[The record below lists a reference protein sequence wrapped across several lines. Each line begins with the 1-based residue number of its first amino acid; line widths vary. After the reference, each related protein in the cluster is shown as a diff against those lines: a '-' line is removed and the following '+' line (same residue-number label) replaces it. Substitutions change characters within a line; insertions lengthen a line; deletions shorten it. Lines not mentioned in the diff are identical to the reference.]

1 MKNRIA
7 KIAVTVNIAGLVLLL
22 VIAFVGKAIGFE
34 GKLAEYLTLS
44 FAILVVALPPVVI
57 AILYLFGSEAAN
69 DYVFLS
75 VAAAFVFNLI
85 IAIPNNFSGWHIFA
99 VPIAYA
105 VFYAPF
111 VIIRNR
117 KKITAK
123 MVRWALICVSVI
135 ALVFLANK
143 VENIIRDS
151 SVYKYDEQ
159 GNLLGNKYDS
169 YDSSGKIYK
178 KEFKDGTSKKYDDK
192 GNIVSETDTDGK
204 CTEYEY
210 DEKGKLIK
218 ETDPDGKVKMYEYY
232 ENGMIKKTWSDEFTR
247 EYEYFKDQPEKIR
260 RIKDN
265 VFAGEYAFLGK
276 WEEKFDRKGNLILQK
291 HNKRYTRYFYFFTH
305 WKNGNVK
312 TKRVFTVHF

>member
-1 MKNRIA
+1 MKNKIARIA
-7 KIAVTVNIAGLVLLL
+7 IILNLTVMAVLLL
-22 VIAFVGKAIGFE
+22 LCFVGKAVGFE
-34 GKLAEYLTLS
+34 SEVFTYIA
-44 FAILVVALPPVVI
+44 FALILLGIAIPPVVI
-57 AILYLFGSEAAN
+57 AILYLLGSEAAN

-123 MVRWALICVSVI
+123 MVLWALICVSVI

-169 YDSSGKIYK
+169 YDSSVKVHK
-178 KEFKDGTSKKYDDK
+178 KKFKDGTKKEYDDK

-204 CTEYEY
+204 CTKYEY
-210 DEKGKLIK
+210 DEKGKLVK
-218 ETDPDGKVKMYEYY
+218 ETDSDGKVKMYEYY
-232 ENGMIKKTWSDEFTR
+232 ENGMIKKTWSDEFSE

-260 RIKDN
+260 RIKNN

-276 WEEKFDRKGNLILQK
+276 WEETFDKNGNLILEK
-291 HNKRYTRYFYFFTH
+291 HGKRCSRYFYFFTH

-312 TKRVFTVHF
+312 TKRVFKVRF

>member
-1 MKNRIA
+1 MKNKIARIA
-7 KIAVTVNIAGLVLLL
+7 IILNLTVMAVLLL
-22 VIAFVGKAIGFE
+22 LCFIGKAVGFESEVFTYIAFV
-34 GKLAEYLTLS
+34 L
-44 FAILVVALPPVVI
+44 ILLGIVIPPVVI
-57 AILYLFGSEAAN
+57 AILYLLGSEAAN

-105 VFYAPF
+105 LFYAPF

-123 MVRWALICVSVI
+123 MVRWALICVSI
-135 ALVFLANK
+135 LALVFLANEA
-143 VENIIRDS
+143 ENVIRN
-151 SVYKYDEQ
+151 SVFFEYDEQ

-169 YDSSGKIYK
+169 YDSSVKVHK
-178 KEFKDGTSKKYDDK
+178 KKFKDGTSKEYDDK

-204 CTEYEY
+204 CTKYEY
-210 DEKGKLIK
+210 DEKGKLVK
-218 ETDPDGKVKMYEYY
+218 ETDSDGKTRMYEYY
-232 ENGMIKKTWSDEFTR
+232 ENGMIKKTWSDEFTH

-260 RIKDN
+260 LIKTN

-276 WEEKFDRKGNLILQK
+276 WEESFDKNGNLVLEK
-291 HNKRYTRYFYFFTH
+291 HGKRCSRYFYFFTH
-305 WKNGNVK
+305 WKNGNIK

>member
-7 KIAVTVNIAGLVLLL
+7 KIAVTVNIAGLALLL
-22 VIAFVGKAIGFE
+22 AIAFVGKAVGFE
-34 GKLAEYLTLS
+34 SEVFTYIA
-44 FAILVVALPPVVI
+44 FALILLGIVIPPVVI
-57 AILYLFGSEAAN
+57 AILYLLGSEAAN

-143 VENIIRDS
+143 VENVIRDS

-169 YDSSGKIYK
+169 YDSSVKVHK
-178 KEFKDGTSKKYDDK
+178 KKFKDGTSKKYDDK

-204 CTEYEY
+204 CTKYEY
-210 DEKGKLIK
+210 DEKGKLVK
-218 ETDPDGKVKMYEYY
+218 ETDSDGKTRMYEYY
-232 ENGMIKKTWSDEFTR
+232 ENGSLKKRWTDEFSE

-260 RIKDN
+260 RIKSN

-276 WEEKFDRKGNLILQK
+276 WEETFDKNGNLILEK
-291 HNKRYTRYFYFFTH
+291 HGKRCSRYFYFFTH

>member
-7 KIAVTVNIAGLVLLL
+7 KIAITVNIAGLALLL
-22 VIAFVGKAIGFE
+22 VIAFVGKAVGFE
-34 GKLAEYLTLS
+34 SEVFTYIA
-44 FAILVVALPPVVI
+44 FALILLGIVIPPVVI
-57 AILYLFGSEAAN
+57 AILYLLGSEAAN

-105 VFYAPF
+105 LFYAPF

-143 VENIIRDS
+143 VENVIRDS

-159 GNLLGNKYDS
+159 GNLLGNKYDR
-169 YDSSGKIYK
+169 YNSSGKIYK
-178 KEFKDGTSKKYDDK
+178 KEFKDGTKKEYDDK
-192 GNIVSETDTDGK
+192 GNIISETDTDGK
-204 CTEYEY
+204 CTKYEY
-210 DEKGKLIK
+210 DEKGKLVK
-218 ETDPDGKVKMYEYY
+218 ETDSDGKVKMYEYY

-276 WEEKFDRKGNLILQK
+276 WEETFDKNGNLILQK
-291 HNKRYTRYFYFFTH
+291 HGKRCTRYFYFFTH

>member
-7 KIAVTVNIAGLVLLL
+7 KIAVTVNIAGLALLL
-22 VIAFVGKAIGFE
+22 AIAFVGKAVGFE
-34 GKLAEYLTLS
+34 SEVFTYIA
-44 FAILVVALPPVVI
+44 FALILLGIVIPPVVI
-57 AILYLFGSEAAN
+57 AILYLLGSEAAN

-143 VENIIRDS
+143 VENVIRDS

-169 YDSSGKIYK
+169 YDSSVKVHK
-178 KEFKDGTSKKYDDK
+178 KKFKDGTSKKYDDK

-204 CTEYEY
+204 CTKYEY
-210 DEKGKLIK
+210 DEKGKLVK
-218 ETDPDGKVKMYEYY
+218 ETDSDGKTRMYEYY
-232 ENGMIKKTWSDEFTR
+232 ENGSLKKRWTDEFSE

-260 RIKDN
+260 RIKSN

-276 WEEKFDRKGNLILQK
+276 WEETFDKNGNLILEK
-291 HNKRYTRYFYFFTH
+291 HGKRCTRYFYFFTH

>member
-7 KIAVTVNIAGLVLLL
+7 KIAITVNIAGLALLL
-22 VIAFVGKAIGFE
+22 VSAFVGKAVGFE
-34 GKLAEYLTLS
+34 SEVFTYIA
-44 FAILVVALPPVVI
+44 FALILLGIVIPPVVI
-57 AILYLFGSEAAN
+57 AILYLLGSEAAN

-99 VPIAYA
+99 VPIVYA

-123 MVRWALICVSVI
+123 MVRWTLICVSVI

-159 GNLLGNKYDS
+159 GKLLGSEYDR
-169 YDSSGKIYK
+169 YNSSGKIYK

-204 CTEYEY
+204 CTKYEY
-210 DEKGKLIK
+210 DEKGKLVK
-218 ETDPDGKVKMYEYY
+218 ETDSDGKVKMYEYY

-260 RIKDN
+260 RIKNN

-276 WEEKFDRKGNLILQK
+276 WEEKFDRKGNLVYEK
-291 HNKRYTRYFYFFTH
+291 NDWSYTRYFYFCTH
-305 WKNGNVK
+305 WKNGNIK
-312 TKRVFTVHF
+312 TKRVFKVRF

>member
-7 KIAVTVNIAGLVLLL
+7 KIAITVNIAGLALLL
-22 VIAFVGKAIGFE
+22 VIAFVGKAVGFE
-34 GKLAEYLTLS
+34 SEVFTYIA
-44 FAILVVALPPVVI
+44 FALILLGIVIPPVVI
-57 AILYLFGSEAAN
+57 AILYLLGSEAAN

-143 VENIIRDS
+143 VENVIRDS

-169 YDSSGKIYK
+169 YDSSVKVHK
-178 KEFKDGTSKKYDDK
+178 KKFKDGTSKKYDDK

-204 CTEYEY
+204 CTKYEY
-210 DEKGKLIK
+210 DEKGKLVK
-218 ETDPDGKVKMYEYY
+218 ETDSDGKTRMYEYY
-232 ENGMIKKTWSDEFTR
+232 ENGSLKKSWTDEFSE

-260 RIKDN
+260 LIKRK
-265 VFAGEYAFLGK
+265 VSSGEYAFLGK
-276 WEEKFDRKGNLILQK
+276 WEEKFDRKGNLVYEK
-291 HNKRYTRYFYFFTH
+291 NDWSYTRYFYFCTH
-305 WKNGNVK
+305 WKNGNIK
-312 TKRVFTVHF
+312 TKRVFKVRF

>member
-22 VIAFVGKAIGFE
+22 VIAFIGKAIGFE
-34 GKLAEYLTLS
+34 GKLAEYLILS
-44 FAILVVALPPVVI
+44 FAILVVALPPLVL
-57 AILYLFGSEAAN
+57 AIVYMLGSKDAGDCMVLSLFAA
-69 DYVFLS
+69 L
-75 VAAAFVFNLI
+75 VFNII
-85 IAIPNNFSGWHIFA
+85 IAIPNNIEGWDLFKL
-99 VPIAYA
+99 PFFYA
-105 VFYAPF
+105 LFYAPF

-143 VENIIRDS
+143 VENVIRDS

-169 YDSSGKIYK
+169 YDSSVKVHK
-178 KEFKDGTSKKYDDK
+178 KKFKDGTSKKYDDK

-204 CTEYEY
+204 CTKYEY

-260 RIKDN
+260 RIKNN

-276 WEEKFDRKGNLILQK
+276 WEEKFDKNGNLILEK
-291 HNKRYTRYFYFFTH
+291 DGKRCSRYFYFFTH

>member
-7 KIAVTVNIAGLVLLL
+7 KIAITVNIAGLALLL
-22 VIAFVGKAIGFE
+22 VIAFVGKAVGFE
-34 GKLAEYLTLS
+34 GKLAECLIIS
-44 FAILVVALPPVVI
+44 FALLVVALPPLVL
-57 AILYLFGSEAAN
+57 AIVYMLGSKDAGDCMVLSLFAA
-69 DYVFLS
+69 L
-75 VAAAFVFNLI
+75 VFNII
-85 IAIPNNFSGWHIFA
+85 IAIPNNIEGWDLFKL
-99 VPIAYA
+99 PFFYA
-105 VFYAPF
+105 LFYAPF

-123 MVRWALICVSVI
+123 MVRRALLCVSVI

-151 SVYKYDEQ
+151 AVYKYDEQ
-159 GNLLGNKYDS
+159 GKLLGSEYDR
-169 YDSSGKIYK
+169 YNSSGKIYK
-178 KEFKDGTSKKYDDK
+178 KEFKDGTSKEYDDK

-204 CTEYEY
+204 CTKYEY

-232 ENGMIKKTWSDEFTR
+232 ENGSLKKTWSDEFTR

-260 RIKDN
+260 RIENN

-276 WEEKFDRKGNLILQK
+276 WEEKFDRKGNLVYEK
-291 HNKRYTRYFYFFTH
+291 NDWSYTRYFYFCTH

-312 TKRVFTVHF
+312 TKRVFKVHF

>member
-7 KIAVTVNIAGLVLLL
+7 KIAITVNIAGLALLL
-22 VIAFVGKAIGFE
+22 VIAFVGKAVGFE
-34 GKLAEYLTLS
+34 SEVFTYIA
-44 FAILVVALPPVVI
+44 FALILLGIVIPPVVI
-57 AILYLFGSEAAN
+57 AILYLLGSEAAN

-143 VENIIRDS
+143 VENVIRDS

-169 YDSSGKIYK
+169 YDSSVKVHK
-178 KEFKDGTSKKYDDK
+178 KKFKDGTSKKYDDK

-204 CTEYEY
+204 CTKYEY

-218 ETDPDGKVKMYEYY
+218 ESDPDGKVKMYEYY
-232 ENGMIKKTWSDEFTR
+232 ENGMIKKTWSDEFIR

-260 RIKDN
+260 RIKNN

-276 WEEKFDRKGNLILQK
+276 WEESFDRKGNLVYK
-291 HNKRYTRYFYFFTH
+291 KTDWSYTRYFYFCTH
-305 WKNGNVK
+305 WKNGNIK
-312 TKRVFTVHF
+312 TKRVFKVHF